1 VSLTALSNESLQR
14 VYAACI
20 QHNGGQVVC
29 LQPHQPHMYFCT
41 HVIHDVSPQSHTN
54 DDIEVNTED
63 TPIHVHVPMCQKYSM
78 STSDNLS
85 LQLLHM
91 YRFLVS
97 FELHSH
103 TSEGSEGSGGQ
114 EHTSE
119 GSEGSDGQ
127 EHTSEGSG
135 GQEHTSE
142 GSGGQELYNRLYE
155 KWCERPSN
163 VGDLL
168 PIEVS
173 SDWLEACL
181 TTRKRVSELSYL
193 VHSNFSDKDGVARSL
208 VHSFRIDDLPESWK
222 QQICMSAD
230 LGPVST
236 SSTGGAQSIG
246 PSAPSTSTL
255 LTDSHGSSF
264 GTARNDEGDDSRS
277 YSTHEQLFLKHMCVS
292 LRKRSKYKMR

>member
-41 HVIHDVSPQSHTN
+41 HVIHDVSPQSHTS

-63 TPIHVHVPMCQKYSM
+63 VPIHVHVPMCQKYSM

-103 TSEGSEGSGGQ
+103 TSEGS
-114 EHTSE
+114 
-119 GSEGSDGQ
+119 
-127 EHTSEGSG
+127 
-135 GQEHTSE
+135 
-142 GSGGQELYNRLYE
+142 GGQELYNKLYE
-155 KWCERPSN
+155 KWCERPSS